1 MPRYYFHVR
10 DRETVILPD
19 SEGIELAGPDLPPG
33 ECRKIIESV
42 LSEEG
47 WRDQL
52 SEDRE
57 LQVVDDSDRTPRDT
71 PLRSA
76 PEPAEDIQETHRS
89 SNCR

>member
-10 DRETVILPD
+10 DRGTVILPD
-19 SEGIELAGPDLPPG
+19 SEGVELAGPDLPPG
-33 ECRKIIESV
+33 ECRKLVESV

-57 LQVVDDSDRTPRDT
+57 LQVVDDSGRTVLVIPFRFV
-71 PLRSA
+71 LANGR
-76 PEPAEDIQETHRS
+76 
-89 SNCR
+89 